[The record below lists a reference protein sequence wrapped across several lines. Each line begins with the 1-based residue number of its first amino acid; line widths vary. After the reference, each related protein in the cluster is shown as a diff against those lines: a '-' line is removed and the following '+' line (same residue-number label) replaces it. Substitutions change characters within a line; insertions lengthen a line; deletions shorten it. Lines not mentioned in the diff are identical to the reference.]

1 METRLTITLD
11 ETLIDRAKVYATRH
25 KVTLTKLIEDYV
37 EALAQ
42 REGEQTE
49 KTTLELDPLV
59 ESLYGIATLPSQID
73 DKEAYYDHLIKKYD
87 LKNAS

>member
-11 ETLIDRAKVYATRH
+11 ETLIDRAKVYASRH
-25 KVTLTKLIEDYV
+25 KVTLSKLIEDYL
-37 EALAQ
+37 EDLAQ
-42 REGEQTE
+42 QEGEQTA
-49 KTTLELDPLV
+49 LELDPLV